1 MKYVYA
7 VATSDDKVHVGKA
20 ENLPGTLSR
29 IAIKAEADG
38 KACLWA
44 LVSPT
49 DDDGCVAT
57 DCLNGSYIEAASFMS
72 SSQLPYIELTPAK
85 YNGNYHFVASMHRS
99 SAMRPV
105 VQDDI
110 DASVIRVVG
119 GRTLTAGVIINK
131 CRKHSK
137 NEVAASIRRLAGR
150 GCLKEKVTT
159 HERNLTQVYS
169 YTLDQSYSS

>member
-7 VATSDDKVHVGKA
+7 VVTSDERVHVG
-20 ENLPGTLSR
+20 ETGNLPATLSR

-49 DDDGCVAT
+49 DDEGCVAT
-57 DCLNGSYIEAASFMS
+57 DCLNGSYIEAASFMDGLS
-72 SSQLPYIELTPAK
+72 LSYIELTPAK
-85 YNGNYHFVASMHRS
+85 YNGNFHFVASMHRS
-99 SAMRPV
+99 STIRPV

-131 CRKHSK
+131 CRKYSK

-169 YTLDQSYSS
+169 YTLDPSYSS